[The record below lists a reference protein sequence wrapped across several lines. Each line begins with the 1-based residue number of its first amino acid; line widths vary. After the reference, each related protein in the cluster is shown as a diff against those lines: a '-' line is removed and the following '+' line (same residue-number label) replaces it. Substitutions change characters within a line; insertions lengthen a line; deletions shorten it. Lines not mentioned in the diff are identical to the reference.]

1 MARPLRI
8 ELAGGLYHVTAR
20 GDGREDI
27 YLSDSDRA
35 VWLAALGHVC
45 QRFNWVCHAWCQMSN
60 HYHLLI
66 ETPEA
71 NLAKGMRQ
79 LNGVYTQRF
88 NRLNGR
94 VGHVFQGRY
103 KAILVERDSYLLEL
117 ARYVVLN
124 PLRAGM
130 VKRLESWPWSS
141 YLATCGQTPAP
152 AWLQT
157 DWILAQ
163 FGRQRAS
170 AIRKYVQFVH
180 EGARLPSVWAQLQ
193 GQIYLGSEAFVKKM
207 QAKIAGKPA
216 LNEIPRAQRRALT
229 QPLADFERRYDRNEA
244 MARAYLSGQHTLAA
258 IAKHF
263 GVHYTTASRIVSGY
277 ENSRKT

>member
-1 MARPLRI
+1 MARPLRP

-20 GDGREDI
+20 GDGRDDI
-27 YLSDSDRA
+27 YLSNIDRKA
-35 VWLAALGHVC
+35 WLEVLGQVC
-45 QRFNWVCHAWCQMSN
+45 KRFNWVCHAWCQMTN

-71 NLAKGMRQ
+71 NLAEGMRQ
-79 LNGVYTQRF
+79 LNGVYTQRS
-88 NRLNGR
+88 NRLHRR

-130 VKRLESWPWSS
+130 VKRLEAWPWSS
-141 YLATCGQTPAP
+141 YLATCGQA
-152 AWLQT
+152 AAHEWLQT
-157 DWILAQ
+157 DWVLAQ

-180 EGARLPSVWAQLQ
+180 EGARLPSVWTQLQ
-193 GQIYLGSEAFVKKM
+193 GQIYLGSETFVKRM
-207 QAKIAGKPA
+207 QAQIELKSA
-216 LNEIPRAQRRALT
+216 LDEIPRAQRRVLT
-229 QPLADFERRYDRNEA
+229 QPLADFERRYARNEA
-244 MARAYLSGQHTLAA
+244 MARAYLSGQHTMAA
-258 IAKHF
+258 IAGHF
-263 GVHYTTASRIVSGY
+263 DVHYSTVSRMVRDY
-277 ENSRKT
+277 ENSEK